1 MLCPN
6 CGTENPDGAKFCV
19 MCGARVIAEAGES
32 PREQPAPSTGPRPSA
47 GARQTQRL
55 AQVSGEAGDSAQF
68 ILGIFSC
75 ALVVV
80 HAVMAILLA
89 AIPEEA
95 DWGYFIGLFLMQVGV
110 GVLGAAVGIA
120 GSAIASARF
129 RVMCLSGAAL
139 NILILLVAAI
149 VIAAVAD

>member
-6 CGTENPDGAKFCV
+6 CGTENPDSAKFCV
-19 MCGARVIAEAGES
+19 MCGARMTVQTWES
-32 PREQPAPSTGPRPSA
+32 PEEQPAPSAGVRPSA
-47 GARQTQRL
+47 GAGQTQRL
-55 AQVSGEAGDSAQF
+55 AQLSGEAGDTSQF

-80 HAVMAILLA
+80 HAIMAIMLA

-95 DWGYFIGLFLMQVGV
+95 DWGYFIGLFLMQMGV

-120 GSAIASARF
+120 GSAIASARY
-129 RVMCLSGAAL
+129 RVMCLSGGAL